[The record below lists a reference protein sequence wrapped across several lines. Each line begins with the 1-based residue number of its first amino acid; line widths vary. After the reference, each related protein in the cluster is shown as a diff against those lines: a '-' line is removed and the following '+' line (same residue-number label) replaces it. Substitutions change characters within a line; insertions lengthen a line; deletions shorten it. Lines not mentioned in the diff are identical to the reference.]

1 MSTIERRN
9 PFVLPRDR
17 PRITHEPDR
26 TGQWSP
32 DFPDND
38 WIGFGNLGGGRVPAD
53 FRWNSNPK
61 EEQERE
67 SAG

>member
-1 MSTIERRN
+1 MPAAERRN

-17 PRITHEPDR
+17 PRMTGEADR
-26 TGQWSP
+26 TGQGSP

-38 WIGFGNLGGGRVPAD
+38 WIGFGNLGGGRIPAD
-53 FRWNSNPK
+53 FHWNSNPK
-61 EEQERE
+61 EKQERE